1 MTNETDNTSIT
12 PFGEGF
18 SDSVYEFLTKLVQ
31 LGLPAVAT
39 LYFGLSEIWGF
50 PAADK
55 VVGSLTL
62 LATFFGVLLQIS
74 KRNYV
79 ASGAA
84 YDGEMVVMRK
94 AEGGSTFSLEV
105 DGDPQELADK
115 DAVAFK
121 VVPDPDIEFPGLH

>member
-39 LYFGLSEIWGF
+39 LYFGLSEIWGL

-74 KRNYV
+74 KSNYKS
-79 ASGAA
+79 SGAA
-84 YDGEMVVMRK
+84 YDGEMVVMRRS
-94 AEGGSTFSLEV
+94 EGGSTFSLEV